1 MLAADSYEWRTA
13 PCSECADPAARLAPG
28 DSDRADILLCTR
40 CPAHGRFPY
49 RDPAHIRD
57 RDPAHIR
64 ARLPFGVALAMRD
77 GALCIGT
84 PAAPHGLNAYTRS
97 VVALATEHGLL
108 AVWRPSTRRHHM
120 TLAAPDPE
128 GAWGWME
135 VGASSGRILRAT
147 VHPHGRSA
155 PGIRAA
161 GPRAVR
167 QLVACLSASGQ
178 SVGPEAAVRDVA
190 VRR

>member
-49 RDPAHIRD
+49 RDPAD
-57 RDPAHIR
+57 IR

-77 GALCIGT
+77 GALRIGV
-84 PAAPHGLNAYTRS
+84 PAAPHGLNVYTRS
-97 VVALATEHGLL
+97 VVALATERGLL
-108 AVWRPSTRRHHM
+108 PVWRPSTRRHHV
-120 TLAAPDPE
+120 TLAAPGPE
-128 GAWGWME
+128 GGWGWME
-135 VGASSGRILRAT
+135 VGARSGKILRAT

-167 QLVACLSASGQ
+167 QLVARLCVPGAADDCGAVVPGAAAAS
-178 SVGPEAAVRDVA
+178 R
-190 VRR
+190 